1 MAKVPRF
8 PRRRSR
14 VAFVLSGGGNLGAI
28 QVGMLAALADRG
40 VVPDLVVGCSVGALN
55 GGAFAADPTVEGVAH
70 LADQWRLIAAAEL
83 MPSSWVPASL
93 QLFRKGNS
101 LSANGGLRETIS
113 TLLGQRDRFDELV
126 VPFQCVATDVD
137 SGGERWFS
145 EGELVEP
152 ILASAALP
160 AVYPMVTIEGR
171 RYFDGGVVNNVPV
184 ARAIELGAR
193 KVYVL
198 HVGPHGRPNPE
209 VRRPLDA
216 ALIAYWIARN
226 SRFARDLAEVP
237 KGVEVI
243 VLPPGRRPDIRYD
256 DFDQT
261 EQLLAQGRDN
271 ARNYLD
277 ELDALDDDPLGR
289 ERGDANDDGAVDRPN
304 RAERLAED
312 LRHLID
318 ELRERVGDRVAER
331 RGPDEDPERTAVGSD
346 DERPA
351 GEPVDQWPARDD
363 PGA

>member
-28 QVGMLAALADRG
+28 QVGMLGALTDRG
-40 VVPDLVVGCSVGALN
+40 ITPDIVLGCSVGALN
-55 GGAFAADPTVEGVAH
+55 GGAFAAEPTAEGVAR
-70 LADQWRLIAAAEL
+70 LTDRWRLLAAAEL
-83 MPSSWVPASL
+83 MPSSWVPASV
-93 QLFRKGNS
+93 QLLRKGSS
-101 LSANGGLRETIS
+101 LSANSGLSGTIA
-113 TLLGQRDRFDELV
+113 TLLGERDRFDELAI
-126 VPFQCVATDVD
+126 PFQCVATDVD
-137 SGGERWFS
+137 TGGERWFS
-145 EGELVEP
+145 EGELLPP

-184 ARAIELGAR
+184 TRAIELGAR
-193 KVYVL
+193 KIFVL

-226 SRFARDLAEVP
+226 SRFARDLAAVP

-243 VLPPGRRPDIRYD
+243 VLPPGRRPEIRYD
-256 DFDQT
+256 DFEQT
-261 EQLLAQGRDN
+261 EQLIAQGRIN
-271 ARNYLD
+271 AQGYLD
-277 ELDALDDDPLGR
+277 ELDAIDED
-289 ERGDANDDGAVDRPN
+289 GDSDERPN

-312 LRHLID
+312 LRRVID
-318 ELRERVGDRVAER
+318 ELRERVGERVAER
-331 RGPDEDPERTAVGSD
+331 RSPDNNADDPDAEGPATPALGSD
-346 DERPA
+346 GERPS
-351 GEPVDQWPARDD
+351 GEPVDERPSRDD

>member
-8 PRRRSR
+8 SRRRYR

-28 QVGMLAALADRG
+28 QVGMLTALADRG
-40 VVPDLVVGCSVGALN
+40 VVPDLILGCSVGALN
-55 GGAFAADPTVEGVAH
+55 GGAFAADPTVAGVTR

-101 LSANGGLRETIS
+101 LSANTGLRQTVS

-137 SGGERWFS
+137 SGAERWFS
-145 EGELVEP
+145 EELVAP

-160 AVYPMVTIEGR
+160 AVYPMVTIDGH
-171 RYFDGGVVNNVPV
+171 RYFDGGVVNNVPMT
-184 ARAIELGAR
+184 RAIELGAR

-243 VLPPGRRPDIRYD
+243 VLPPGQRPDIRYD
-256 DFDQT
+256 DFEQT
-261 EQLLAQGRDN
+261 EHLLSQGRDN
-271 ARNYLD
+271 ARDYLE
-277 ELDALDDDPLGR
+277 ELDSLDDIADPD
-289 ERGDANDDGAVDRPN
+289 GDDSGDRDPGDRPN
-304 RAERLAED
+304 RAERLADD
-312 LRHLID
+312 LRRLID

-331 RGPDEDPERTAVGSD
+331 RGGDGDRDPVTVGSD
-346 DERPA
+346 DERSIS
-351 GEPVDQWPARDD
+351 EPLDEWPTRDD
-363 PGA
+363 SGA